1 MKSISEI
8 EDQNGVLPTRT
19 KEATH
24 DQKRTEKGGGGEG
37 MTYSIKLI

>member
-24 DQKRTEKGGGGEG
+24 DQKRTEKGGGEG